1 MKLRFCS
8 LLSVLVL
15 ATSCASSSPAVEH
28 ARIDRVD
35 YFVPSGWLSRDLG
48 TGTSRTPIVEWTPPD
63 NGLAKESVTVTRSAP
78 LEALTKA
85 GPDYVERLLE
95 QAQRTLP
102 RGKFGKPIRFTTK
115 NGFVGVRVEGDFI
128 PPGRTTAYHRIHAV
142 VIDQS
147 SLIHVMYTAA
157 VADREAFEI
166 VIDSLDRKDG

>member
-1 MKLRFCS
+1 MKSSCS
-8 LLSVLVL
+8 LSL
-15 ATSCASSSPAVEH
+15 ALIISCASSSPAVEH

-35 YFVPSGWLSRDLG
+35 YLVPSGWLSKDL
-48 TGTSRTPIVEWTPPD
+48 GTSRTPIVEWTPPD

-78 LEALTKA
+78 LAALTKA
-85 GPDYVERLLE
+85 GPDYIERLLD

-102 RGKFGKPIRFTTK
+102 RGRFGKPIRFTTK
-115 NGFVGVRVEGDFI
+115 NGFVGVRVEGDFVS
-128 PPGRTTAYHRIHAV
+128 PGMATPYHRIHAV
-142 VIDQS
+142 VIDQT